1 MSNSD
6 TVNPKRKVSKWLI
19 VVGVLVFAY
28 LVTYFGG
35 SGSGSGSGTSKTTF
49 MGSVFTIDV
58 INPATVNVV
67 FKLRNVGSV
76 NGIPDCKVKVQDV
89 SGTYS
94 GYDYPII
101 TKEVK
106 PMETIL
112 GNVNLTIRNQGASYV
127 TEGSVTCD

>member
-1 MSNSD
+1 MSNSEAN
-6 TVNPKRKVSKWLI
+6 TPKRKISKWWI
-19 VVGVLVFAY
+19 VVGVLIFAY
-28 LVTYFGG
+28 FVTYFGD
-35 SGSGSGSGTSKTTF
+35 SGSGSGTSKTTF

-67 FKLRNVGSV
+67 FQLRNVGSV

>member
-6 TVNPKRKVSKWLI
+6 MNTPKRKINYWLLI
-19 VVGVLVFAY
+19 VAMLVLGY
-28 LVTYFGG
+28 LVATYTGAG
-35 SGSGSGSGTSKTTF
+35 STTTKTTF
-49 MGSVFTIDV
+49 MGSVLKIDV
-58 INPATVNVV
+58 VNPATVNVL
-67 FKLRNVGSV
+67 FQFRNVGSE

-101 TKEVK
+101 TTEVK
-106 PMETIL
+106 PMETIS
-112 GNVNLTIRNQGASYV
+112 GNMNLTIRNQGASFV

>member
-1 MSNSD
+1 MSNSEAN
-6 TVNPKRKVSKWLI
+6 TPKRKISRWWI
-19 VVGVLVFAY
+19 VVGVLIFAY
-28 LVTYFGG
+28 FVTYFGD
-35 SGSGSGSGTSKTTF
+35 SDSGSGTNKTTF

-67 FKLRNVGSV
+67 FQLRNVGSV

-112 GNVNLTIRNQGASYV
+112 GNVNLTITNQGASFV